1 MRVSF
6 IQSYI
11 DWEEAQDNFE
21 QELLTK
27 EIGLTSWG
35 SYFINPPKYS
45 IEFIEI
51 ENNEKLNIKGIELL
65 TFHGFSSCRLNYKD
79 GRESVYDL
87 LPFYSMNTKK
97 FYLSL
102 IEIPIYTR
110 KN

>member
-27 EIGLTSWG
+27 ETGLTSWG
-35 SYFINPPKYS
+35 SYFINPQKYS

-51 ENNEKLNIKGIELL
+51 ENNE
-65 TFHGFSSCRLNYKD
+65 
-79 GRESVYDL
+79 
-87 LPFYSMNTKK
+87 
-97 FYLSL
+97 
-102 IEIPIYTR
+102 
-110 KN
+110 